1 MEGVIVRIAKNDQV
15 LREFKY
21 PSNLKKGWDS
31 DE

>member
-21 PSNLKKGWDS
+21 PSNLKKDWDS

>member
-21 PSNLKKGWDS
+21 PSNLKKAWDS